1 MAIIFLYGMQ
11 LKMIAAVTK
20 SMGIG
25 YNGMLPWKVPA
36 DLSHFSRT
44 TIGEGRNAIIMGRKT
59 WESLPVKPLPKRINI
74 VLTTDSSYSV
84 GTTASIASSLDD
96 AISLSIAGGVND
108 AWVIGGEKVYEEFI
122 KEPLLQ
128 ECVLTHLDFD
138 KKCDSFFPKL
148 DVSWSKVEE
157 YPVAHNHS
165 HRVVHYRRDSLESEE
180 TLVA

>member
-25 YNGMLPWKVPA
+25 HNGMLPWKVPA

-74 VLTTDSSYSV
+74 VLTTDSSYLCRSDR
-84 GTTASIASSLDD
+84 INSLFTRRCYKPIDRR
-96 AISLSIAGGVND
+96 GCERCMG
-108 AWVIGGEKVYEEFI
+108 
-122 KEPLLQ
+122 
-128 ECVLTHLDFD
+128 
-138 KKCDSFFPKL
+138 
-148 DVSWSKVEE
+148 
-157 YPVAHNHS
+157 
-165 HRVVHYRRDSLESEE
+165 YRRGESIRRVHQGAAS
-180 TLVA
+180 TGMRPDTP